1 MNTSNFHVSLL
12 CSPKIHPICPLV
24 FHIPLLIGVTFPSFH
39 FLISS
44 SVHYRDG
51 CHFQVSS
58 NMEIILKL
66 HKQIYIYC
74 LYTFIYIF
82 SLPIYH
88 HNLFCFPRKN
98 IPKKLLIHSSRNLM
112 RLCFIDSDL
121 RCLSSNGLQ
130 ELKRETH

>member
-74 LYTFIYIF
+74 LYTFIYPCSLCPFTTTTFFVFQEKIF
-82 SLPIYH
+82 LWGCSFTAQEIWWGCALSTQISDVYPQMDY
-88 HNLFCFPRKN
+88 KN
-98 IPKKLLIHSSRNLM
+98 
-112 RLCFIDSDL
+112 
-121 RCLSSNGLQ
+121 
-130 ELKRETH
+130 